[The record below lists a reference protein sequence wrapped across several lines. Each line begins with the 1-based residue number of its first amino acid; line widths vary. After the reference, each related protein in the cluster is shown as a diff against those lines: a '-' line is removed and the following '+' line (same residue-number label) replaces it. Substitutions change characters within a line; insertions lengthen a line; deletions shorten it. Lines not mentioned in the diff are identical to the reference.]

1 MKKLLW
7 IFLIVIAVA
16 SCTNNASQFKIQA
29 TLADAPEGWVML
41 AKAVDGVLVNFD
53 SVQVVKGTFAFKGNI
68 EMPEIYYL
76 IFPKTSQRILVFT
89 EPKQITITGSLEEPK
104 VEGSDSQALFDKFQ
118 IKINQNDAERNSIY
132 EQYQQAESV
141 GDTATMRNIE
151 KRFNQIDEEE
161 IAYILDFAKTN
172 PNSIVAPFIMTRY
185 SYNYKLSELEEAYSV
200 LEPVVKTSKYAISL
214 MGTIETMRKVEI
226 GQPAPDFTQ
235 NDTQGNPFSLSDL
248 KGKYVLVDF
257 WASWCGPCRAENPNV
272 VDAFQKYNAKG
283 FTVLG
288 VSLDRDKIKW
298 LAAISED
305 NLTWA
310 HISDLKYWDN
320 AAAKLYGVR
329 SIPANFLIDPN
340 GIIVGKGLRGQDL
353 LDKLNELIK

>member
-7 IFLIVIAVA
+7 IFLIVIAFA
-16 SCTNNASQFKIQA
+16 SCTNNAGQFQINA
-29 TLADAPEGWVML
+29 TLPDAPEGLVML

-53 SVQVVKGTFAFKGNI
+53 SVQVVKGNFAFKGKI

-76 IFPKTSQRILVFT
+76 IFQKTSQRILVFT

-104 VEGSDSQALFDKFQ
+104 VEGSDSHLLFDKFQ
-118 IKINQNDAERNSIY
+118 GKIKENDAERNTIY
-132 EQYQQAESV
+132 AQYQQAESA
-141 GDTATMRNIE
+141 GDTATMSTIE
-151 KRFNQIDEEE
+151 KRFSQIDEEE

-172 PNSIVAPFIMTRY
+172 TTSVVAPFIMTRY
-185 SYNYKLSELEEAYSV
+185 SYNYKLAELEDVYSKFD
-200 LEPVVKTSKYAISL
+200 PTTKNTKYAINL
-214 MGTIETMRKVEI
+214 LETIETLRKVEI

-235 NDTQGNPFSLSDL
+235 NDTQGNPFSLSNL

-272 VDAFQKYNAKG
+272 VEAFQKYNAKG

-288 VSLDRDKIKW
+288 VSLDRDKTKW
-298 LAAISED
+298 IAAISED

-329 SIPANFLIDPN
+329 SIPANFLVDPN

-353 LDKLNELIK
+353 LDKLAEVLK